1 MYEAEVLEVY
11 KKCNV
16 RRFPFDC
23 IEVLKCYGYDVKTYI
38 EASKSSEE
46 LRRLRTYSHDAFTD
60 HKNRIIY
67 YNDAVLR
74 QRIRFSLMH
83 ELGHIVLNTDDDI
96 LANLFAG
103 EVLAPPPLV
112 YTMELNTAKRISD
125 YFDISIAAA
134 NIVVV
139 SCVYTPL
146 FGAEKDILD
155 YFQAI
160 WFPWT
165 PRTPVVTQKEAPT
178 SPQPESEDPAPITE
192 KEQKEINRRIR
203 KHQRERKKITKELT
217 ARSSF
222 FESMYYEDPAGYERM
237 IFNGRDW

>member
-1 MYEAEVLEVY
+1 MAGI
-11 KKCNV
+11 CAT
-16 RRFPFDC
+16 
-23 IEVLKCYGYDVKTYI
+23 LK
-38 EASKSSEE
+38 
-46 LRRLRTYSHDAFTD
+46 
-60 HKNRIIY
+60 
-67 YNDAVLR
+67 
-74 QRIRFSLMH
+74 
-83 ELGHIVLNTDDDI
+83 TDDDI

-165 PRTPVVTQKEAPT
+165 PRTPEGKQKEAPT
-178 SPQPESEDPAPITE
+178 LPQPESEDPAPITE

-203 KHQRERKKITKELT
+203 KHQRERKKITKELN

-222 FESMYYEDPAGYERM
+222 FESMFYEDPAGYERM

>member
-1 MYEAEVLEVY
+1 MYEEEILKVY
-11 KKCNV
+11 KKCNISG
-16 RRFPFDC
+16 FPFDC
-23 IEVLKCYGYDVKTYI
+23 IKVLEAYGYTVKTYI
-38 EASKSSEE
+38 EASKSTDE
-46 LRRLRTYSHDAFTD
+46 LRRLSRYSPDAFTD
-60 HKNRIIY
+60 SVNKIVY
-67 YNDAVLR
+67 YNDNLSH

-83 ELGHIVLNTDDDI
+83 EFGHIILKTDDD
-96 LANLFAG
+96 LRANLFAG

-112 YTMELNTAKRISD
+112 YSLGLKTATRISE

-134 NIVVV
+134 NIAVV
-139 SCVYTPL
+139 SCVYSPL
-146 FGAEKDILD
+146 LDEEKAIMD
-155 YFQAI
+155 YFRAI

-165 PRTPVVTQKEAPT
+165 PRTPVVTQKEVPT

-203 KHQRERKKITKELT
+203 KHQRERKKITKELN